1 MKKLL
6 ILPVLLLIIIES
18 FGQSTDSLKKQD
30 KNYMNT
36 IQTSVFGFGGYFG
49 LQYERALSTNWSV
62 SLIGRFNY
70 PFSQLEKNPSI
81 NTNYIERYSIQAELR
96 YYLDKNTINNNGL
109 YFAGDLG
116 YLYQLQYIP
125 EKRSTAYTEKKYP
138 WYGAMIGYQ
147 FLVKKRLVID
157 AAVGFECGFHS
168 RMYSS
173 SSSYVGWYKLNNPGN
188 IPIRLN
194 IGYAF

>member
-6 ILPVLLLIIIES
+6 ILPILLLIMIES
-18 FGQSTDSLKKQD
+18 FGQSPDSLKNED

-36 IQTSVFGFGGYFG
+36 LQTSVFGFGGYFS
-49 LQYERALSTNWSV
+49 LQYERALSKDWSI
-62 SLIGRFNY
+62 SLIGRLNY
-70 PFSQLEKNPSI
+70 PIDQWSKSSSTMI
-81 NTNYIERYSIQAELR
+81 NYVERYSIQAEIR
-96 YYLDKNTINNNGL
+96 YYLDKNTIKNNGL
-109 YFAGDLG
+109 YVAGDIG
-116 YLYQLQYIP
+116 YLYRIQYIP
-125 EKRSTAYTEKKYP
+125 ERRNSAYTAKKYP

-147 FLVKKRLVID
+147 FLIKKRLVID

-168 RMYSS
+168 RIYSS
-173 SSSYVGWYKLNNPGN
+173 VSSYAGWRKLNNPGN

>member
-6 ILPVLLLIIIES
+6 ILLILLLIMIES
-18 FGQSTDSLKKQD
+18 FGQASDSLKKVN
-30 KNYMNT
+30 KNYMNN

-49 LQYERALSTNWSV
+49 LQYERALSKDWSV
-62 SLIGRFNY
+62 SVIGRFIY
-70 PFSQLEKNPSI
+70 PIDQWSKNASNI
-81 NTNYIERYSIQAELR
+81 NNIEIYFIQTELR

-109 YFAGDLG
+109 YFAGDIG
-116 YLYQLQYIP
+116 YLYQIQYIP
-125 EKRSTAYTEKKYP
+125 ERRSSAYTAKKYP

-147 FLVKKRLVID
+147 FLIKKRLVID

-168 RMYSS
+168 RIYSS
-173 SSSYVGWYKLNNPGN
+173 VSSYAGWRKLNNPAN

>member
-6 ILPVLLLIIIES
+6 FFPILLLIIIQS
-18 FGQSTDSLKKQD
+18 FGQTSDSLTKVN

-49 LQYERALSTNWSV
+49 LQYERALSKDWSI

-70 PFSQLEKNPSI
+70 PFSQLNN
-81 NTNYIERYSIQAELR
+81 NTSRTERYSIQAEVR

-109 YFAGDLG
+109 YFAGDIG
-116 YLYQLQYIP
+116 YAYQLQYIP
-125 EKRSTAYTEKKYP
+125 EYRSTAYTTKKYP

-147 FLVKKRLVID
+147 SLIKKRLVVD

-173 SSSYVGWYKLNNPGN
+173 SSSYAGWYKIGNPGN